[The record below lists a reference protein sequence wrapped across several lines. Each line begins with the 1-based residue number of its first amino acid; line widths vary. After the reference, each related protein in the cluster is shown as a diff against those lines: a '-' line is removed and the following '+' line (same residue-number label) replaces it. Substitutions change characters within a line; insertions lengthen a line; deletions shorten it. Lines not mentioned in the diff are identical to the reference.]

1 MSNRP
6 SKTATLYATR
16 DHYALSP
23 QFERHMLALTA
34 EGLES
39 KSAIAAEL
47 AFRDIEIERL
57 MHHVRASPSLS
68 NQYVQLAETEI
79 AAQRRACEE
88 LRAAAGNKQKQ
99 SETFDN
105 PERPFAWYRAETK
118 EFARGDW
125 PPPVPD
131 DTVWEPLYLTPAGRP
146 VQIETYE
153 HEWVIVYADQAR
165 MVEHFS
171 GAGADAAAR
180 GRFEQL
186 KMAWTCRLFQ
196 CVDKTGYGPSV
207 KATALPGISILDRT
221 VTVCAACLCASCWQ
235 GAFYCD
241 QAKTAGTIEKTIREL
256 WQGNVREDSGYW
268 FKDPNTG
275 EIDYAAKS
283 AARSAMNGDEQL

>member
-1 MSNRP
+1 MTDPLLS

-99 SETFDN
+99 SETNGQQIAAYELLAAALAELPDPDFV
-105 PERPFAWYRAETK
+105 PEEEREDRLRRLRERIDAHLAVTDYMALRDADALPTYIHVGNVFRTDEEGDVLVDWDSEAYEPKVGTLLFVRLWTQAEIDT
-118 EFARGDW
+118 ARK
-125 PPPVPD
+125 
-131 DTVWEPLYLTPAGRP
+131 
-146 VQIETYE
+146 
-153 HEWVIVYADQAR
+153 
-165 MVEHFS
+165 
-171 GAGADAAAR
+171 AGA
-180 GRFEQL
+180 
-186 KMAWTCRLFQ
+186 
-196 CVDKTGYGPSV
+196 V
-207 KATALPGISILDRT
+207 KAN
-221 VTVCAACLCASCWQ
+221 
-235 GAFYCD
+235 
-241 QAKTAGTIEKTIREL
+241 E
-256 WQGNVREDSGYW
+256 
-268 FKDPNTG
+268 
-275 EIDYAAKS
+275 
-283 AARSAMNGDEQL
+283 EQS